1 MTSSFHVGALC
12 CVRDPR
18 SPLSVQITDPPPLVL
33 FLVRTSCCHCR
44 WLQVPDGNAT
54 WSLHVSFGEGCSTTV
69 PPCCSGAHCY
79 CRCCR
84 CCRLAFALHIVHIQT
99 LHPHLPSTHPLN
111 PSPQPIPSLHVPTY
125 AWSVLIDGGPVYQV
139 ANDTVAGGEQATQHA
154 SLPLLGNDFATAS
167 HRPQSRNKR
176 CFFATGT
183 HTHT

>member
-1 MTSSFHVGALC
+1 M
-12 CVRDPR
+12 CVTLA
-18 SPLSVQITDPPPLVL
+18 PLSLCRSLTPPHSSCFWSEHRVVIVAGFRFLMAMPRGVSMCRSVRAAAQPFLLAVRALIATAAAAAAAAWLLLCTL
-33 FLVRTSCCHCR
+33 FTFKLYTRISPQ
-44 WLQVPDGNAT
+44 L
-54 WSLHVSFGEGCSTTV
+54 
-69 PPCCSGAHCY
+69 
-79 CRCCR
+79 
-84 CCRLAFALHIVHIQT
+84 I
-99 LHPHLPSTHPLN
+99 PSTHPLN